1 MPFKI
6 LQVPTITIII
16 IRHKNNLEYL
26 LRQGEI
32 VQGKHNKT
40 THGKLRRDKD
50 EYLKNYTGHLRL
62 YLIHAFL
69 LFIVCVILCGNE
81 DKKNS
86 HAQDKKTKIAGTII
100 ISVF

>member
-1 MPFKI
+1 MPFTI
-6 LQVPTITIII
+6 LQVPTIIII
-16 IRHKNNLEYL
+16 ITIQHKNNLEYL

-62 YLIHAFL
+62 YLIHVFL

-81 DKKNS
+81 DKK
-86 HAQDKKTKIAGTII
+86 KTLTHRIRNQN
-100 ISVF
+100 FQL